1 MKKIFAILLA
11 VMLIASMT
19 VTTHAVTPPLGV
31 PDMPEIPD
39 ISDNIEIE
47 LPDGVFDDYIPD
59 LTPEEPT
66 EPPVEE
72 PEYPNWCDWVKGWM
86 EWWKGIIHKH
96 WFHPVW

>member
-11 VMLIASMT
+11 VMLMASMT
-19 VTTHAVTPPLGV
+19 ITTYAVTPPLGV

-66 EPPVEE
+66 EPEE
-72 PEYPNWCDWVKGWM
+72 PEYPNWCDLVKGWM
-86 EWWKGIIHKH
+86 EWWKGIVEKH
-96 WFHPVW
+96 WHFPVR